1 MVDLHSH
8 ILPNIDDGSKSK
20 RESLAILKKAYENG
34 MTDIILTP
42 HYILGS
48 TYNSAKKK
56 NEELLNDLKETL
68 RKENIPLNLY
78 LGNEI
83 YIDDSLVKKL
93 KEGVFSSLNDTK
105 YVLFELPMN
114 NEYKALKQILFDLQS
129 NGYIPVI
136 AHPERYYFLKENPK
150 RIEEL
155 IEAGALFQ
163 SNLGSLFSR
172 YGKEAKK
179 TLELFL
185 KHHMI
190 TFLSSDIHH
199 ETDTFYEDIPRLKK
213 ILRNIISEE
222 YMEELLTTNGKKLLQ
237 NERIEPEEIIPIKKS
252 IFKKYQ

>member
-8 ILPNIDDGSKSK
+8 ILPNIVDGSKSK
-20 RESLAILKKAYENG
+20 RESLAILKKAHENG
-34 MTDIILTP
+34 ITDIVLTP

-48 TYNSAKKK
+48 AYNSSKKK

-68 RKENIPLNLY
+68 RKENISLNLY

-136 AHPERYYFLKENPK
+136 AHPERYSF
-150 RIEEL
+150 
-155 IEAGALFQ
+155 
-163 SNLGSLFSR
+163 
-172 YGKEAKK
+172 
-179 TLELFL
+179 
-185 KHHMI
+185 
-190 TFLSSDIHH
+190 
-199 ETDTFYEDIPRLKK
+199 
-213 ILRNIISEE
+213 
-222 YMEELLTTNGKKLLQ
+222 
-237 NERIEPEEIIPIKKS
+237 
-252 IFKKYQ
+252 

>member
-20 RESLAILKKAYENG
+20 KESLAILKKASENG
-34 MTDIILTP
+34 ITDIVLTP

-48 TYNSAKKK
+48 AYNSAKKK

-163 SNLGSLFSR
+163 SNIGSLFSR

-237 NERIEPEEIIPIKKS
+237 NERIEPEEIITIKKS

>member
-8 ILPNIDDGSKSK
+8 ILPNIDDGSKS
-20 RESLAILKKAYENG
+20 RSESLAILRKAYENG
-34 MTDIILTP
+34 MTDIVLTP
-42 HYILGS
+42 HYIFGS
-48 TYNSAKKK
+48 TYNSPKKK
-56 NEELLNDLKETL
+56 NEELLSDLKETL
-68 RKENIPLNLY
+68 KKENINLNLY

-83 YIDDSLVKKL
+83 YIDESML
-93 KEGVFSSLNDTK
+93 KELKKGVSSSLNDTK

-136 AHPERYYFLKENPK
+136 AHPERYHFLKEDPK

-163 SNLGSLFSR
+163 SNIGSLFGH
-172 YGKEAKK
+172 YGNHAKK

-213 ILRNIISEE
+213 ILRKIISEE
-222 YMEELLTTNGKKLLQ
+222 YIEELFTTNGEKLLQ
-237 NERIEPEEIIPIKKS
+237 NEKIEPQEIIPIKKN

>member
-1 MVDLHSH
+1 MIDIHNH
-8 ILPNIDDGSKSK
+8 ILPNIDDGSKSFE
-20 RESLAILKKAYENG
+20 ESINILKQAYESG
-34 MTDIILTP
+34 VTDIIVTP
-42 HYILGS
+42 HFILGS
-48 TYNSAKKK
+48 SYSSKVKD
-56 NEELLNDLKETL
+56 NETILKEL
-68 RKENIPLNLY
+68 KNKLKLENININLY

-83 YIDDSLVKKL
+83 FVENNMLELL
-93 KEGVFSSLNDTK
+93 KNKSATSLNK
-105 YVLFELPMN
+105 SRYVLFELPMN
-114 NEYKALKQILFDLQS
+114 NNFKGLKDLLFNLQV

-163 SNLGSLFSR
+163 SNIGSLFSR